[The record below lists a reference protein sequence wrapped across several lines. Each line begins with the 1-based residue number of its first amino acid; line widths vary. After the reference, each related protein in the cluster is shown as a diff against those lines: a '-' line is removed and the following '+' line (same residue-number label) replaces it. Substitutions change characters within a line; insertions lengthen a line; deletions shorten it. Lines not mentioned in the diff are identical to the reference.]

1 MKCSKQD
8 FFHPFTLNSGQTQ
21 NSRQRSAEKTD
32 EEVTFEWSNHRISS
46 TDSKL
51 KGLSK

>member
-8 FFHPFTLNSGQTQ
+8 FFHPFTLDSGQTQ

-51 KGLSK
+51 K